1 MEDNKIL
8 NRKVSEE
15 VKEDKKAKTLFQG
28 IAFRLDDAVYAMDV
42 MTIQEIIFA
51 NKIYRVPNTSEAL
64 LGVLNLRGNILPV
77 YSLKQV
83 LGMEDRLRGRILI
96 HDEEKYIVMI
106 KKDKDVF
113 GIMIDAIHKN
123 LSATEDNFRTGKYLD
138 RWSRNNIF
146 SGVILDG
153 DKEILA
159 IQVENLLKYIIGMK

>member
-1 MEDNKIL
+1 MEEKIL
-8 NRKVSEE
+8 NRKISDE

-28 IAFRLDDAVYAMDV
+28 IAFRLDDAIYAMDV

-51 NKIYRVPNTSEAL
+51 NKIYRVPNTNEAL

-77 YSLKQV
+77 YSLKQI
-83 LGMEDRLRGRILI
+83 LGMNDSMKGHTFI
-96 HDEEKYIVMI
+96 HDEDKYIIMI

-123 LSATEDNFRTGKYLD
+123 MSATEENYKTGKYLD

-153 DKEILA
+153 EKEILA
-159 IQVENLLKYIIGMK
+159 IQVENLLKFIISLK